1 MTLLRTFRLRVLVCS
16 DLVSLDGAAAAA
28 WRALARLTRSRPA
41 DAVCVYIQLARGI
54 DVERI
59 NLVVNMDLPSDTA
72 TYQHRI
78 GRAGRFGTM
87 GLAVTLAVPDEL
99 PWLQALDASVNAGRL
114 LWVDGT
120 GTHCV
125 SGPPV
130 RPSLT
135 HGPRHTPGRD
145 VPRGH

>member
-16 DLVSLDGAAAAA
+16 DLVRCQCAISQSCELHRCASHAPP
-28 WRALARLTRSRPA
+28 LHLTRPTA
-41 DAVCVYIQLARGI
+41 AVGTPFQLARGI

-120 GTHCV
+120 GT
-125 SGPPV
+125 
-130 RPSLT
+130 RPDRLHYNSA
-135 HGPRHTPGRD
+135 
-145 VPRGH
+145 